1 MRVLLVA
8 PQPFFV
14 ERGTPIAVKLLAET
28 LCEMGHQVDLL
39 TYHEGR
45 DVAVPGLRIVRVPKL
60 PGVRNIPIGFSWKK
74 AVADVFLFGLMA
86 MLTAKNRYDVLHA
99 VEEAVFPAAILRSV
113 FRHKLIYDMDS
124 SLSDQLVEKWPGI
137 KALKPGMDA
146 SESWVLRRA
155 DLVLPVCP
163 RLGEKAGR
171 SVPSEKIVILEDIA
185 FEPSESAE
193 GVEDLRRAYGIQG
206 PMVLYVGNLEHY
218 QGIDL
223 LLESVAS
230 VPRDLSFGLVVAG
243 GTDQAIA
250 LYTKKAAQ
258 LGVGDRVRFAGAKP
272 FGKLPYYLAQA
283 DILASPRIKG
293 ENTPMKI
300 YSYLASGRPVLAT
313 NIHSHTQVLDSRSA
327 MLVDANVGEMAAGLR
342 RLLENR
348 PLREQ
353 IGCAGK
359 ALATARYSLAAY
371 KIKLKEGYSRL
382 SGNQAGASSGSGE
395 SR

>member
-1 MRVLLVA
+1 MRVLLIA

-28 LCEMGHQVDLL
+28 LCEMGHRVDLL

-86 MLTAKNRYDVLHA
+86 ALTSKNRYDVLHA
-99 VEEAVFPAAILRSV
+99 VEESIFPAAVLRS
-113 FRHKLIYDMDS
+113 FSRHKLVYDMDS
-124 SLSDQLVEKWPGI
+124 SLSDQLVEKWPGMRV
-137 KALKPGMDA
+137 LKRGMDA

-171 SVPSEKIVILEDIA
+171 SVPSERIVILEDIA
-185 FEPSESAE
+185 FEASEGAE
-193 GVEDLRRAYGIQG
+193 GVEDLRRTHGVQG
-206 PMVLYVGNLEHY
+206 PLVMYVGNLEHY

-223 LLESVAS
+223 LLESVAG
-230 VPRDLSFGLVVAG
+230 VRRDLSFRLVVIG
-243 GTDQAIA
+243 GTQPAVT
-250 LYTKKAAQ
+250 LYEKKAAQ
-258 LGVGDRVRFAGAKP
+258 LGIGDRVCFAGAKS
-272 FGKLPYYLAQA
+272 FGRLPHYLAQA
-283 DILASPRIKG
+283 DILVSPRIKG

-313 NIHSHTQVLDSRSA
+313 NIDSHTQVLDSRSA
-327 MLVDANVGEMAAGLR
+327 MLVDANVREMAAGLTQ
-342 RLLENR
+342 LLENQS
-348 PLREQ
+348 LREDL
-353 IGCAGK
+353 GCTGK
-359 ALATARYSLAAY
+359 ALATERYSLAAY
-371 KIKLKEGYSRL
+371 KVKLREGYRRL
-382 SGNQAGASSGSGE
+382 SGDQATVSAGSGSQ
-395 SR
+395 

>member
-14 ERGTPIAVKLLAET
+14 ERGTPIAVKLLVET
-28 LCEMGHQVDLL
+28 LCEMGHRVDLL

-45 DVAVPGLRIVRVPKL
+45 DIAVPGLRIVRIPKL

-86 MLTAKNRYDVLHA
+86 ALTARHSYDVLHV
-99 VEEAVFPAAILRSV
+99 VEEAIFPAAMLNSVLR
-113 FRHKLIYDMDS
+113 RKLIYDMDS

-146 SESWVLRRA
+146 FESWALRRA
-155 DLVLPVCP
+155 DLVFPVCP
-163 RLGEKAGR
+163 RLGEKALR
-171 SVPSEKIVILEDIA
+171 SIPSERIMILEDIA
-185 FEPSESAE
+185 FEPSENID
-193 GVEDLRRAYGIQG
+193 GVEDLRRAYDIQG

-223 LLESVAS
+223 LLESAAS
-230 VPRDLSFGLVVAG
+230 VSRDLSFCLVVAG

-250 LYTKKAAQ
+250 LYKNKAAQ
-258 LGVGDRVRFAGAKP
+258 LGVADRVRFAGARP
-272 FGKLPYYLAQA
+272 FGQLPYYLAQA
-283 DILASPRIKG
+283 DILVSPRIKG

-300 YSYLASGRPVLAT
+300 YSYLASGKPVLST
-313 NIHSHTQVLDSRSA
+313 NICSHTQVLDSRSS
-327 MLVDANVGEMAAGLR
+327 MLVDANVGEMAAGLK

-359 ALATARYSLAAY
+359 ALATERYSLAAY

-382 SGNQAGASSGSGE
+382 SGNQAGASSGSWE

>member
-1 MRVLLVA
+1 MRILLIA

-86 MLTAKNRYDVLHA
+86 VLTSRNRYDVLHA
-99 VEEAVFPAAILRSV
+99 VEEAVFPAAILRSF

-193 GVEDLRRAYGIQG
+193 GVEDLRRAYGVQG

-223 LLESVAS
+223 LLESAAS
-230 VPRDLSFGLVVAG
+230 VPRDLSFRLVVAG

-250 LYTKKAAQ
+250 LYTNRAAQ
-258 LGVGDRVRFAGAKP
+258 LGVADRVRFAGARP

-283 DILASPRIKG
+283 DILVSPRIKG

-313 NIHSHTQVLDSRSA
+313 NICSHTQVLDSRSA
-327 MLVDANVGEMAAGLR
+327 MLVDANVREMAAGLT
-342 RLLENR
+342 RLLEN
-348 PLREQ
+348 PGLREE
-353 IGCAGK
+353 IGRAGK
-359 ALATARYSLAAY
+359 ALATERYSLAAY
-371 KIKLKEGYSRL
+371 KKKLREGYGRIFED
-382 SGNQAGASSGSGE
+382 QAAPAPATGG
-395 SR
+395 